1 MGVSWDAAGGT
12 AAAWTLGMAHADSD
26 RPTLGQATVA
36 FHQQPTV
43 VVGPN
48 DLAREIFR
56 QCGSTTVKRA
66 VSATQTAT
74 WPTAPSAPRGSMR
87 GALVCIACLFLGIGA
102 GHAFREGRAYAGELP
117 ALDGVSL
124 ARHEGTSG
132 ATEPRPRATRA
143 AASIGAQ
150 RRSGARAKELSPSAA
165 ASPAVAIARPGRG
178 TERRHGAARAPA
190 LRPAAPPISME
201 ALFLD
206 FEPAFRVAP

>member
-1 MGVSWDAAGGT
+1 MGG
-12 AAAWTLGMAHADSD
+12 AWTLAMHADSD

-43 VVGPN
+43 MVGPN

-66 VSATQTAT
+66 VPASATSAMAGPAAQR
-74 WPTAPSAPRGSMR
+74 APRGPLR

-117 ALDGVSL
+117 ALEGVSL
-124 ARHEGTSG
+124 ARYGGSTA
-132 ATEPRPRATRA
+132 ATESRPRAA
-143 AASIGAQ
+143 HVAASIGAQ
-150 RRSGARAKELSPSAA
+150 RRSRARVKDSQPVAA
-165 ASPAVAIARPGRG
+165 ASAGATTRPVR
-178 TERRHGAARAPA
+178 GAARRREGAAPA
-190 LRPAAPPISME
+190 ASLRPALPPISMD

-206 FEPAFRVAP
+206 FEPAFRAAP